1 MSEIDNEWE
10 SFMSGNNVDIK
21 EQDIGSRDMPQP
33 SEIYISTK
41 SKIGFLNTS
50 VDIRNVFWKIPIL
63 PYWIAE
69 EGIVKKQIKFVSQD
83 ASELEEITEKSKEYV
98 CVDHQIIT
106 HIDNP
111 EGRIKFKDIRK
122 VSIGISKKD
131 IMSYHSKKK
140 SAFYNCFV
148 IIMRIKYEDVF
159 REIHVKVFNTGK
171 LEVPGIQN
179 DDMYFIVLDKLVEL
193 LKPLM
198 EFSELAYNKTSETI
212 LINSNFSV
220 GFYINRETLY
230 RILKDKYN
238 IECIYDPCSYPG
250 IQCKYYYPS
259 ELIDCEDDSV
269 ISTMTGQN
277 IGEKLLSV
285 SFMIFRTGS
294 VLIVGKCNEK
304 ILRHIY
310 LFLKTIFKEEYST
323 IYQNDFAVV
332 KEKTK
337 KLRKKVIIMNI

>member
-1 MSEIDNEWE
+1 
-10 SFMSGNNVDIK
+10 
-21 EQDIGSRDMPQP
+21 MPQP
-33 SEIYISTK
+33 SDIYISTK
-41 SKIGFLNTS
+41 SKIGFLNTP
-50 VDIRNVFWKIPIL
+50 VDIKNVFWKIPIL
-63 PYWIAE
+63 PYWTPE
-69 EGIVKKQIKFVSQD
+69 EGIVKKQIKFVSQN
-83 ASELEEITEKSKEYV
+83 ASELEEIIEKSKEYV
-98 CVDHQIIT
+98 CVDQQIIT

-198 EFSELAYNKTSETI
+198 EFPELAYNKTSETI

-250 IQCKYYYPS
+250 IQCKYYYQS
-259 ELIDCEDDSV
+259 ALIDCEDDS
-269 ISTMTGQN
+269 IIATMTGQN

-285 SFMIFRTGS
+285 SFMVFRTGS

-310 LFLKTIFKEEYST
+310 MFLKTIFKEEYST

-337 KLRKKVIIMNI
+337 KLRKKTIIMNI